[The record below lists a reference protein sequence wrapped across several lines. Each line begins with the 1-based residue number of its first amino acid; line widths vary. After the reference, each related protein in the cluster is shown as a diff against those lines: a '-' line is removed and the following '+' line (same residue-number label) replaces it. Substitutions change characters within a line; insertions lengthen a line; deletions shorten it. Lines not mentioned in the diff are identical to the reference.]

1 MEKMYMVSL
10 CYRGG
15 LLGGGLVVDDE
26 RITYGTTKLQVP
38 PEIRKLQLPFCRIKS
53 VEKSKA
59 LFLPTVTIGME
70 DGKEWKF
77 LVFRR
82 SSFLTH
88 LKTAMDAY
96 VSGD

>member
-1 MEKMYMVSL
+1 MVSL

-38 PEIRKLQLPFCRIKS
+38 PEIRNLTLPFCRIKG

-59 LFLPTVTIGME
+59 LFLPTVTIEMK
-70 DGKEWKF
+70 DGAAWKF
-77 LVFRR
+77 LVFGRN
-82 SSFLTH
+82 SFLAN
-88 LKTAMDAY
+88 LKTAMDEYA
-96 VSGD
+96 SGG

>member
-1 MEKMYMVSL
+1 MDKMYMVSL

-15 LLGGGLVVDDE
+15 LLGGGLAIEDE

-38 PEIRKLQLPFCRIKS
+38 PEIRKFQLPFCRIKN

-59 LFLPTVTIGME
+59 LFLPTVTIWME
-70 DGKEWKF
+70 DGREWKF

-82 SSFLTH
+82 GSFLSN
-88 LKTAMDAY
+88 LKIAMDEYA
-96 VSGD
+96 SGD

>member
-15 LLGGGLVVDDE
+15 LLGGGLVLDDE

-38 PEIRKLQLPFCRIKS
+38 PEIRKFSLPFCRIRG
-53 VEKSKA
+53 VEKSRA
-59 LFLPTVTIGME
+59 LFLPTVTVKME
-70 DGKEWKF
+70 DGGEWKF

-82 SSFLTH
+82 ESFLSS

-96 VSGD
+96 ASGE

>member
-1 MEKMYMVSL
+1 MEKLYMVSL

-15 LLGGGLVVDDE
+15 LLGGGLALVDE
-26 RITYGTTKLQVP
+26 RLTYSTTKLQVP
-38 PEIRKLQLPFCRIKS
+38 PEIRKFQLPFCRIKR

-59 LFLPTVTIGME
+59 LFLPTVTITME

-77 LVFRR
+77 LVFGRGG
-82 SSFLTH
+82 FLSH

-96 VSGD
+96 ASGE

>member
-1 MEKMYMVSL
+1 MDKMYLVSL
-10 CYRGG
+10 CYYGG
-15 LLGGGLVVDDE
+15 LLGGGLVIDDE

-38 PEIRKLQLPFCRIKS
+38 PEIRNLQLPFCRIKS

-82 SSFLTH
+82 NSFLSN
-88 LKTAMDAY
+88 LKIAMDEYA
-96 VSGD
+96 SGD

>member
-1 MEKMYMVSL
+1 MEKMYIVSL

-38 PEIRKLQLPFCRIKS
+38 SDIRKLQLPYCRIKS

-77 LVFRR
+77 LVFGRNR
-82 SSFLTH
+82 FLTH
-88 LKTAMDAY
+88 LKTAMDTYA
-96 VSGD
+96 SGE

>member
-1 MEKMYMVSL
+1 MEKLYMASL

-26 RITYGTTKLQVP
+26 RLTYGTTKLQVP
-38 PEIRKLQLPFCRIKS
+38 PDIRRFQLPFCRIRR
-53 VEKSKA
+53 VEKSRA
-59 LFLPTVTIGME
+59 LFLPTVTITME

-77 LVFRR
+77 LVFGRGG
-82 SSFLTH
+82 FLSH

-96 VSGD
+96 ASGE